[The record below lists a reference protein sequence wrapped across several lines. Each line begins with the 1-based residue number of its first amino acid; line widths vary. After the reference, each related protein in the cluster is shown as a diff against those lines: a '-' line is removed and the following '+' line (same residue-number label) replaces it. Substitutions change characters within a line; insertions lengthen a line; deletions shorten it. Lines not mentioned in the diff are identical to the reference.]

1 VMNASAPAAPVDM
14 ARMTVLAGDTARAP
28 LGFQPNAPPS
38 DVEAWVPIY
47 FPGTAIEE
55 SASIIDVAAGASV
68 RGIDIILAPVRPRR
82 VRGIVVDAQ
91 GVPAPNSQIFR
102 SRTSTTNSYTT
113 EAVHPA
119 EGTFEIRGVIPGPY
133 TLLAISGDRAG
144 KLVID
149 VGESDLEDIRIPVNS
164 GVAFSG
170 RVSIDGTLAD
180 QGITR
185 NLRVSLRPD
194 PLLPGLTIPSTP
206 VGATGEFTFSQ
217 VLPGNYLVTVQ
228 PLQPAPP
235 TATAQRGN
243 AFPPAPQ
250 RGAPQAAPLP
260 PALQNAYVKS
270 ALLGGVDVL
279 TNGLNIEAQPG
290 DMLDIVIGANP
301 GRVNG
306 DVGRVPNATVALV
319 PAARLRR
326 PDLYKSM
333 LTDAEGRFDFQGV
346 TPGEYL
352 LFAWNDVVAGAWMN
366 AEFIRRYESSGRPVR
381 VAEGSSQTMQQ
392 LPLLD

>member
-1 VMNASAPAAPVDM
+1 
-14 ARMTVLAGDTARAP
+14 
-28 LGFQPNAPPS
+28 
-38 DVEAWVPIY
+38 
-47 FPGTAIEE
+47 
-55 SASIIDVAAGASV
+55 
-68 RGIDIILAPVRPRR
+68 
-82 VRGIVVDAQ
+82 
-91 GVPAPNSQIFR
+91 
-102 SRTSTTNSYTT
+102 
-113 EAVHPA
+113 
-119 EGTFEIRGVIPGPY
+119 
-133 TLLAISGDRAG
+133 
-144 KLVID
+144 
-149 VGESDLEDIRIPVNS
+149 
-164 GVAFSG
+164 
-170 RVSIDGTLAD
+170 
-180 QGITR
+180 
-185 NLRVSLRPD
+185 
-194 PLLPGLTIPSTP
+194 
-206 VGATGEFTFSQ
+206 
-217 VLPGNYLVTVQ
+217 
-228 PLQPAPP
+228 
-235 TATAQRGN
+235 
-243 AFPPAPQ
+243 
-250 RGAPQAAPLP
+250 
-260 PALQNAYVKS
+260 LQNAYVKS
-270 ALLGGVDVL
+270 ARLGGVDVL